1 MRHFILI
8 LSILLGFPSL
18 AQIDSLKHALTIQDG
33 KEKSLT
39 WVNITRHYVMAGEDS
54 LAYLEG
60 QKGLGYVS
68 SLKDTAVMAQI
79 AYYLHFAAS
88 TKAEKMSWLQKSE
101 EYSVHLRK
109 PFQRYIREALVIE
122 YQDRANFKEALRLAS
137 ENVTFSKSIN
147 DTLSILE
154 SVLEQGYTL
163 DRMKSYNEAIPIYMS
178 VIPMAEQF
186 NDLEILGRV
195 QGLIGIAYDEL
206 QDYEQAKFYNRK
218 AIAYFREARKENENS
233 SWYLATWLSNLGNTL
248 TKTKE
253 FDAAEVA
260 LNESLAIRRQLGQNS
275 TTSISHINLGKLLMD
290 MGRLKEAKSHL
301 NQGMGVAKEF
311 DLVRFQSEGHN
322 RLAEYHTRLGNVDS
336 SLFHL
341 AQYHLLNDS
350 ILSADKVAQ
359 IADLQVFYETAEKE
373 QENQLLQQKNDILQ
387 LEHERQRFWL
397 FGSIALVFL
406 VSLASFF
413 AYRVRKAREA
423 GRVQKKIIEERE
435 RGIKVMIQSVE
446 EERQRI
452 AKDLHDGIGQQM
464 TALKLKWTSL
474 KEKSTLS
481 ETDAPVADISNLIDN
496 TGKDI
501 RAVSHQMMPRALM
514 ELGLVPALR
523 DMIEQSLDAAET
535 PYQFEVLGKERR
547 LPQAIEVGL
556 FRVTQE
562 LINNILKHA
571 HAAHV
576 DVQLFFRNDSLILTI
591 EDDGVGLA
599 IKKEDGVGMLN
610 IFSRVSALK
619 GEARYEDGNSKG
631 TLAVIKIPISQAS

>member
-1 MRHFILI
+1 MG
-8 LSILLGFPSL
+8 LSSL
-18 AQIDSLKHALTIQDG
+18 AQIDSLVQVLPLQDG

-39 WVNITRHYVMAGEDS
+39 WVNLTRAYVMQGQDS
-54 LAYLEG
+54 LAYQEG
-60 QKGLGYVS
+60 LRGLNYIT
-68 SLKDTAVMAQI
+68 SLGDTATMAQMT
-79 AYYLHFAAS
+79 YYLHFAAS
-88 TKAEKMSWLQKSE
+88 SKTERLSWLIKSE
-101 EYSVHLRK
+101 AYSVHLRK

-122 YQDRANFKEALRLAS
+122 FQDRANFKEALRLAS
-137 ENVTFSKSIN
+137 ENVTFSKSIE

-163 DRMKSYNEAIPIYMS
+163 DRMKSYTEAIPIYES

-186 NDLEILGRV
+186 NDLEILGRA

-206 QDYEQAKFYNRK
+206 QEYEQAKFYNRQ

-233 SWYLATWLSNLGNTL
+233 ASYLATWLSNLGNTL

-253 FDAAEVA
+253 FEAAEEA
-260 LNESLAIRRQLGQNS
+260 LNESLDIRKTLGQNAP
-275 TTSISHINLGKLLMD
+275 TAVGHINLGKLLMD
-290 MGRLKEAKSHL
+290 MGRLPEAKTHL
-301 NQGMGVAKEF
+301 KQGLRLANEF
-311 DLVRFQSEGHN
+311 DHVRFQSEGHN
-322 RLAEYHTRLGNVDS
+322 RLAEYFTRTGNVDS
-336 SLFHL
+336 SIYHL
-341 AQYHLLNDS
+341 EQYHLLNDS
-350 ILSADKVAQ
+350 IISADKVAQ

-373 QENQLLQQKNDILQ
+373 QENQLLQQKNDILL

-423 GRVQKKIIEERE
+423 GRVQAKIIEERE

-474 KEKSTLS
+474 KEKTTLS
-481 ETDAPVADISNLIDN
+481 ETEGPVAEISNLIDN

-571 HAAHV
+571 NAAHV

-599 IKKEDGVGMLN
+599 AKKEDGVGMLN

-619 GEARYEDGNSKG
+619 GEARYEDGSSKG
-631 TLAVIKIPISQAS
+631 TLAVIKIPISEGS